1 MIKLTEDE
9 IAFLEKIDKERKQHA
24 EAQKKYRNRK
34 AQDDPQYKE
43 KLREYMK
50 KYNEKKMGKYAS
62 IKKKLLEEAPPK
74 TVLIPLIKDDLKRNK
89 RTECRE

>member
-9 IAFLEKIDKERKQHA
+9 ITFLEKIDKERKQHA

-34 AQDDPQYKE
+34 AQNDPEYRA

-50 KYNEKKMGKYAS
+50 NHNEKKQSKHAL
-62 IKKKLLEEAPPK
+62 IKKIIRRSTTKNGIS
-74 TVLIPLIKDDLKRNK
+74 TIN
-89 RTECRE
+89 